1 MAHRRWPARLAAA
14 AAVLF
19 CAGCASGQQ
28 NVWIAGSP
36 VFRQNLQPKVLV
48 IGIDGVRPDAM
59 QQADTPNIDALIA
72 DGAYS
77 LTAQGE
83 DLTFSG
89 PNWSTILHGVHRDR
103 HNVTTNDYRDN
114 RLDEFPDFF
123 FYLEQHNPRRLTARF
138 TTWIQLHRNQPT
150 GADIN
155 FFHNY
160 EDDGDNIVTNA
171 AALLL
176 SGQDPD
182 YGPLVD
188 AVFVYLG
195 DVDIVGHDHGFHPSV
210 CEYLREIEDSDRQVG
225 LLTTAIRNR
234 PNYDNEDWLIILTS
248 DHGGAIDGRHHGGT
262 PEKRTIPFIVSGPS
276 AIRGELFPQPR
287 NVDVARTVL
296 THMGVPIDPAWSL
309 DGHAVGLHRTERPPI
324 EFGVNLIFN
333 GDAEYDRGF
342 NGYRP
347 DQYTSGWDDPGP
359 DMMTIVSYDAPGF
372 PAFTDPGP
380 KERGLNFLS
389 GGLTERARITQ
400 QIDLSPFAETIDG
413 DQVRYGLSAWLG
425 GRDAEDDHTIV
436 TARFR
441 SADGTVLAEKSIGP
455 VLASERDFRTGLL
468 PRSSVGVV
476 PIGTRSV
483 EIELLAVR
491 RAGAGNDG
499 YADAVTFVLHPLAM
513 PVELQR

>member
-1 MAHRRWPARLAAA
+1 MAHCRWPVRLAAA
-14 AAVLF
+14 AALF
-19 CAGCASGQQ
+19 CAAVASGRQD
-28 NVWIAGSP
+28 VSIAGP
-36 VFRQNLQPKVLV
+36 PLLRQHLRPKVLV
-48 IGIDGVRPDAM
+48 IGIDGLRPDAM

-72 DGAYS
+72 EGAYS

-160 EDDGDNIVTNA
+160 EDDGDNIVTDQ

-176 SGQDPD
+176 SGQHPD
-182 YGPLVD
+182 YGPRAD

-195 DVDIVGHDHGFHPSV
+195 DVDIVGHDFGFHPSV
-210 CEYLREIEDSDRQVG
+210 SEYLCEIEDFDRQVG
-225 LLTTAIRNR
+225 LLTTAIQNR
-234 PNYDNEDWLIILTS
+234 RNYDNEDWLIILTS
-248 DHGGAIDGRHHGGT
+248 DHGGAIDGRHRGGT
-262 PEKRTIPFIVSGPS
+262 PEKRTIPFVVSGPS
-276 AIRGELFPQPR
+276 AIRGELYPQPR
-287 NVDVARTVL
+287 NVDVAKTVL
-296 THMGVPIDPAWSL
+296 THMGVPINSGWL
-309 DGHAVGLHRTERPPI
+309 LEGRAVGLRVVKPPPV
-324 EFGVNLIFN
+324 EFGRNLIFN

-342 NGYRP
+342 NDYRP
-347 DQYTSGWDDPGP
+347 DQHVSGWDDPGP
-359 DMMTIVSYDAPGF
+359 DMMTIVAYDAPGF
-372 PAFTDPGP
+372 PSFADPGP
-380 KERGLNFLS
+380 EERGLNFLC
-389 GGLTERARITQ
+389 GGLTENARITQ
-400 QIDLSPFAETIDG
+400 QIDLSAIAETIDG
-413 DQVRYGLSAWLG
+413 DRVRYGFSAWLG
-425 GRDAEDDHTIV
+425 GRDADDDHTFV

-441 SADGTVLAEKSIGP
+441 DAAGVVLAEKSIGP
-455 VLASERDFRTGLL
+455 VLASDRQFRTGLL
-468 PRSSVGVV
+468 PRRSVGVV
-476 PIGTRSV
+476 PIGTRGV

-499 YADAVTFVLHPLAM
+499 YADALTFVLHPLAM
-513 PVELQR
+513 PVELLP